1 MALRNSS
8 LTLLLLLILHHHRR
22 LGRCRCALRFVAVE
36 EEDCLFG
43 YGGDDFVGFG
53 IWILFA
59 YT

>member
-8 LTLLLLLILHHHRR
+8 LTLLPLILHHHR
-22 LGRCRCALRFVAVE
+22 LGRCRCALRFAAVE

-53 IWILFA
+53 IRILFA